1 MIKDILRF
9 SLLLALTNLGLKS
22 YGQKPTPSDTLKNK
36 IQTHNYR
43 KLVHKDSTRIEKI
56 DRLNSD
62 YRELIV
68 AAMTNTKLGEAERRT
83 KIDQL
88 IAEKTKKLKELQ
100 TDKENT
106 INVRSLRRT
115 RF

>member
-1 MIKDILRF
+1 
-9 SLLLALTNLGLKS
+9 
-22 YGQKPTPSDTLKNK
+22 
-36 IQTHNYR
+36 
-43 KLVHKDSTRIEKI
+43 
-56 DRLNSD
+56 
-62 YRELIV
+62 
-68 AAMTNTKLGEAERRT
+68 MTNTKLGEAERRT